1 MSAIYRCGFAFARPA
16 VVYACREF
24 EAKVHLS
31 CTLESGTG
39 PGYVDLA
46 GAPVDWYL
54 DGKYIGTVKTDG
66 LGWSWNR
73 LHVAEPGAHVVR
85 VVFRGLTVDGKVYG
99 ATAADFVFPAS
110 PLPPAPLASAGRVV
124 LSLAG
129 VALISIGVATGLKK

>member
-1 MSAIYRCGFAFARPA
+1 
-16 VVYACREF
+16 VYACREF

-31 CTLESGTG
+31 CHLESGSG

-46 GAPVDWYL
+46 GVPVEWYL
-54 DGKYIGTVKTDG
+54 DGKYINTVKTDG

-85 VVFRGLTVDGKVYG
+85 VVFRGLTVDDKVYG
-99 ATAADFVFPAS
+99 AAAADFTLPVSPPPTPA
-110 PLPPAPLASAGRVV
+110 APRVSAGRVV

-129 VALISIGVATGLKK
+129 AALISIGVAEGLKK